1 MDVDLRDTAG
11 KQVDS
16 SRLKVVDALPV
27 LAGLRAWCR
36 YNESGLDTPHMRY
49 SEEAHRLHQDPDQPN
64 AQRQSIHG
72 SHQVNQSRE
81 KARNPDGMRRDQAW
95 LALQLEAW
103 ARARH
108 RRAGAGDLDL
118 DSRTRPRR
126 HWAP

>member
-1 MDVDLRDTAG
+1 MMDVGTQQANKSILPG
-11 KQVDS
+11 
-16 SRLKVVDALPV
+16 SRWWMPSLSLQGSV
-27 LAGLRAWCR
+27 LGAVTMKADWTL
-36 YNESGLDTPHMRY
+36 HIRY